1 MPFPDPINEQILS
14 TLSTASDYA
23 STAAAPLVTILA
35 PATKFLTTLFPD
47 TMNLIQSVPER
58 TSTFFNTPSDFA
70 SIGPYELNWVTQQ
83 YKCWI
88 SQYIT
93 FGLLLALQLVNMFW
107 FYLILRILWRLL
119 MTWGEEVEDVRSEDD
134 EEEEVDRQVTLDELR
149 KEQGDAF
156 AGETGADIRAG
167 EKVQV
172 LLNGVPVEK
181 VNGAAR

>member
-1 MPFPDPINEQILS
+1 MPFPDHINEQILD
-14 TLSTASDYA
+14 TLSIF
-23 STAAAPLVTILA
+23 STYTSSANATIAPVLA
-35 PATKFLTTLFPD
+35 PFTNFFATLFPD
-47 TMNLIQSVPER
+47 TAKLLHSIPEK
-58 TSTFFNTPSDFA
+58 TVTFFNTPSDFA
-70 SIGPYELNWVTQQ
+70 TIGPYELNWITQQ

-119 MTWGEEVEDVRSEDD
+119 ISLGQEVEDVRSEDS
-134 EEEEVDRQVTLDELR
+134 EEAALERDHALEELR

-167 EKVQV
+167 EKPEL
-172 LLNGVPVEK
+172 LLNGVPVDK
-181 VNGAAR
+181 

>member
-1 MPFPDPINEQILS
+1 MPFPDHINEQILS
-14 TLSTASDYA
+14 ALSTV
-23 STAAAPLVTILA
+23 STYTSAAAATVAPILA
-35 PATKFLTTLFPD
+35 PATNFLSTLFPD
-47 TMNLIQSVPER
+47 TMNLIQSLPEK
-58 TSTFFNTPSDFA
+58 TVTFFNMPSDFA

-93 FGLLLALQLVNMFW
+93 FGLLFALQLVNMFW

-119 MTWGEEVEDVRSEDD
+119 ISLGQEVEDVRSEDS
-134 EEEEVDRQVTLDELR
+134 EQEVEDRQITLDELR

-167 EKVQV
+167 GKPTV

-181 VNGAAR
+181 ANGKAR